1 MSDTSSGRLP
11 YSPALDGLR
20 ALAVLAVMLY
30 HGGVAVAGGGFLGV
44 DVFFVLSGFL
54 ITTLLLLEFEAN
66 GRLDLPAFWG
76 RRARR
81 LLPALFLVLIT
92 VLVYG
97 AFLRGEAASAVRAD
111 VLATLFYVSNWWFIA
126 SGNSYFA
133 QFQDPSP
140 LTHTWSLAI
149 EEQWYLLLP
158 IVLVLLLP
166 RVKSRRWWVIIFV
179 ALALLSAGLMSFLH
193 MPGSD
198 PSREYYGTDTRLLGL
213 LLGAALA
220 SLLTPGAIEKVRRP
234 AAWLAPIG
242 LAALVL
248 LLGLTD
254 DTSDWLYNGGFLL
267 VALVSA
273 VVLASV
279 VARPQGFVARVLAWR
294 PIVWIGTVS
303 YGLYL
308 WHWPVYVIL
317 SPGRTGISGTALL
330 VLRFAVTFAVAALSY
345 YLVERP
351 VRRGALNRLTQ
362 PQRLAAVLAAPLVVL
377 GLVGFTAATT
387 RPSADDSLEAIRDAA
402 RHTPTP
408 GPTSTPSPTS
418 SASDPAVEEEVRA
431 ILVGD
436 SVALSLFAAYTPG
449 TIRDMSVLPGTEFG
463 CGLVPFEAA
472 INGSPM
478 PLRDECVTW
487 EAQRRQRIA
496 ESGANLG
503 VMFPG
508 PWEQYD
514 RWIDGDQ
521 VSYTDPRWKAATV
534 ADYQRVLEELSAV
547 TPNVAVVLNTCHG
560 APDLDLPDAVLFQA
574 GRYPDVVND
583 PARVAAVNEA
593 AREAVDRSGV
603 DAAVIDPG
611 PILCRDGYQGTID
624 GIQMHTDGV
633 HFTEEGARWYWKW
646 LGPQLLKAAQKPSAT
661 PSAPVP

>member
-1 MSDTSSGRLP
+1 M
-11 YSPALDGLR
+11 
-20 ALAVLAVMLY
+20 
-30 HGGVAVAGGGFLGV
+30 
-44 DVFFVLSGFL
+44 
-54 ITTLLLLEFEAN
+54 
-66 GRLDLPAFWG
+66 
-76 RRARR
+76 
-81 LLPALFLVLIT
+81 
-92 VLVYG
+92 
-97 AFLRGEAASAVRAD
+97 
-111 VLATLFYVSNWWFIA
+111 
-126 SGNSYFA
+126 
-133 QFQDPSP
+133 
-140 LTHTWSLAI
+140 THTWSLAI

-166 RVKSRRWWVIIFV
+166 RVKRRRWWVIIFV

-611 PILCRDGYQGTID
+611 PILCKDGYQGTID